1 MNLKIGKATD
11 GLVGNPKLKK
21 PRYYVE
27 IWSDGTYIAVV
38 KVYTTDPTKV
48 KDAEKLEKKLRKMI
62 RNFNPTSAVDK
73 RLYTKKVSGDFI
85 KITDLDYESANNFQ
99 FDNSQSESLYNF
111 IIEDPNNKKMLDELI
126 LAIEKINKKE

>member
-11 GLVGNPKLKK
+11 GLVGNPKFKK

-38 KVYTTDPTKV
+38 KVYTTDPRKA

-62 RNFNPTSAVDK
+62 RNFSLTSAVDK
-73 RLYTKKVSGDFI
+73 RIYTKKQTGEYI
-85 KITDLDYESANNFQ
+85 KQSDLDYESANNFT
-99 FDNSQSESLYNF
+99 FDKSQSESIYNF
-111 IIEDPNNKKMLDELI
+111 VIEDPNNKKMLDELI
-126 LAIEKINKKE
+126 LALENLKK